1 MRRAPGTTDELHAKI
16 KLQGLPTSRELDVT
30 QDVSPAVPNP
40 MESSRTEP
48 TFAEKRE
55 VFKSDET
62 VESTE

>member
-1 MRRAPGTTDELHAKI
+1 
-16 KLQGLPTSRELDVT
+16 LDVT